1 MKTDAA
7 AKVPISLDWLDG
19 PADISNQEITGENSP
34 LTSKDMYSIQ
44 IGVFNDKKNAE
55 ALAEQFSKKGYN
67 VFLEKEEKVGRYR
80 VLVGK
85 FTEKDKAV
93 KQARTILRKEK
104 IESVIFKH

>member
-1 MKTDAA
+1 M
-7 AKVPISLDWLDG
+7 SL
-19 PADISNQEITGENSP
+19 
-34 LTSKDMYSIQ
+34 
-44 IGVFNDKKNAE
+44 
-55 ALAEQFSKKGYN
+55 SKKGYN